1 MVCDAAN
8 SVVDM
13 TFHVV
18 VGAGPTGT
26 ATALQLASSGDDVR
40 VVTRRGTGPS
50 HPSIELVAADAKT
63 QLTAL
68 STGAATIINCATP
81 PYDRWPEE
89 TPALSSALL
98 TAAEKTGAAYVNLS
112 NTYGYGPVE
121 GPQTDDLPM
130 RPTTIKGRVRAT
142 MYLDGLAA
150 HEAGRLR
157 FAEVRPGDYL
167 GVGALSM
174 FNLAIAP
181 KVLAGEEVVF
191 PADLDA
197 AHSWT
202 YTGDVARTLVAVA
215 RSAESWGRAW
225 HTPQTS
231 DISIREM
238 TSRFASVAGVATP
251 PIREATPEELHAA
264 MLSDPV
270 MAETVEMQY
279 LYLRPSVLD
288 WSRTAAAFELR
299 PTPLADVLAELAA
312 AARDEAAA

>member
-1 MVCDAAN
+1 
-8 SVVDM
+8 M

-26 ATALQLASSGDDVR
+26 ATALLLAESGDDVR

-50 HPSIELVAADAKT
+50 HPRIELVAADATT
-63 QLTAL
+63 QLAAL
-68 STGAATIINCATP
+68 SEGAATLINCAMP

-89 TPALSSALL
+89 TPALSAALL
-98 TAAEKTGAAYVNLS
+98 TAAEKTGAGYLNLS
-112 NTYGYGPVE
+112 NPYGYGPVD
-121 GPQTDDLPM
+121 GPQTDDLPL

-150 HEAGRLR
+150 HQAGRLR

-167 GVGALSM
+167 GVGAVAM
-174 FNLAIAP
+174 FNLAIGP
-181 KVLAGEEVVF
+181 NVLAGEEVVF
-191 PADLDA
+191 AADLDA

-215 RSAESWGRAW
+215 RNDRAWGQAW

-231 DISIREM
+231 DLSVRQLAERFAAVAGVPMPPIREM
-238 TSRFASVAGVATP
+238 TP
-251 PIREATPEELHAA
+251 LELHTLARTE
-264 MLSDPV
+264 PV
-270 MAETVEMQY
+270 MAETAEMQY

-288 WSRTAAAFELR
+288 WSRTAATLDLK
-299 PTPLADVLAELAA
+299 PTPLDDVLRELAA
-312 AARDEAAA
+312 AA